1 MIFLPRPSS
10 EHPHSRPAWS
20 GWFSFSDLKYFQR
33 LCCSTALCPRFPPL
47 KTNSPTWPA
56 WASCT
61 PWRVP
66 DYAGPLGRTSWS
78 TVKTRT
84 AILNSSWLSTTSRLA
99 GRTSYHWRRASRSVL
114 RIENYYKEIS
124 TQWNTSGGSGSLWS
138 NNHYKAWFLNVIL
151 LRVLHIEW
159 SRKVTVIY
167 HNSDLD
173 DYFGRHR
180 QNRRKKFSP
189 LSKLKRP
196 VQKSVWSYEIFDIS
210 EFTTGGLVVTEAKLF
225 PIKCRV
231 PRAGFCQQCH
241 ITI

>member
-10 EHPHSRPAWS
+10 EHPHSRPACS

-84 AILNSSWLSTTSRLA
+84 AILNSSWLSTTSRRA
-99 GRTSYHWRRASRSVL
+99 GRTSCHWRRASRSVL
-114 RIENYYKEIS
+114 GCNSVTLYTLNRKLQRKINTMTHIWRRVEIS
-124 TQWNTSGGSGSLWS
+124 GQIIII
-138 NNHYKAWFLNVIL
+138 KPDFLMSFFWEFCTENGL
-151 LRVLHIEW
+151 GK
-159 SRKVTVIY
+159 SR
-167 HNSDLD
+167 
-173 DYFGRHR
+173 
-180 QNRRKKFSP
+180 
-189 LSKLKRP
+189 
-196 VQKSVWSYEIFDIS
+196 
-210 EFTTGGLVVTEAKLF
+210 
-225 PIKCRV
+225 
-231 PRAGFCQQCH
+231 
-241 ITI
+241 